1 MLTSGALQ
9 PLLANLAQ
17 PATLTLLRN
26 CTWSLSNFCRGKP
39 QPSLRVIG
47 SAIPVLA
54 NLLRSN
60 IDDETMV
67 DVAWAL
73 SYISDGD
80 NDRIQAVVNE
90 GVIPMLVAMLGSPKP
105 QCIVPALR
113 TLGNIVSGDDTQT
126 QAVVNA
132 DVLSQVVKIISNPKK
147 NIRKETCWMLSNIA
161 AGNIDQV
168 HVLVNTPDLISKIMV
183 QLSSGAEWDVRK
195 EAAWVVSNIAT
206 GGNRNHVQKIV
217 EHGVMRHLCDLL
229 VVGESRIL
237 LVAMDAIESI
247 LKHAG
252 DMDTASSY
260 IRLIE
265 EAEGVDRL
273 EGLQE
278 HENEEVYQKAVKLIE
293 EYFNGEED
301 NDDEQTENITPAPS
315 SSNNHTYS
323 FGMSTLDNTSKMNSS
338 KAFNFGSNA
347 ANASFTFGSF

>member
-1 MLTSGALQ
+1 
-9 PLLANLAQ
+9 
-17 PATLTLLRN
+17 
-26 CTWSLSNFCRGKP
+26 
-39 QPSLRVIG
+39 
-47 SAIPVLA
+47 
-54 NLLRSN
+54 
-60 IDDETMV
+60 
-67 DVAWAL
+67 
-73 SYISDGD
+73 
-80 NDRIQAVVNE
+80 
-90 GVIPMLVAMLGSPKP
+90 MLVSMLGSPKP

-113 TLGNIVSGDDTQT
+113 TLGNIVSGDDSQT

-147 NIRKETCWMLSNIA
+147 NIRKESCWMLSNIA

-168 HVLVNTPDLISKIMV
+168 HMLVNTPELISKVMI
-183 QLSSGAEWDVRK
+183 QLSSGSEWDVRK

-206 GGNRNHVQKIV
+206 GGNRSHVQKIV
-217 EHGVMRHLCDLL
+217 EHGAMRHLCDLL

-252 DMDTASSY
+252 DADTVSSF

-278 HENEEVYQKAVKLIE
+278 HENEEVYQKAVNLIE

-301 NDDEQTENITPAPS
+301 NEEEQSENITPVQS
-315 SSNNHTYS
+315 GNNNHTYA
-323 FGMSTLDNTSKMNSS
+323 FGMENSS
-338 KAFNFGSNA
+338 KQNGGKA
-347 ANASFTFGSF
+347 AFTFGSHSSSTPAFTFGAF